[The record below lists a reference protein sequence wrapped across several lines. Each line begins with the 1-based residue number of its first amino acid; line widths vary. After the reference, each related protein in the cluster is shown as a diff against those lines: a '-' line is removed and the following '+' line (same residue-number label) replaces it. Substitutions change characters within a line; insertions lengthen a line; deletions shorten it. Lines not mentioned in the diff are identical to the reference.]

1 MEPVWGKLPRSE
13 RERARE
19 REGKRERWRGE
30 GRGGE
35 ENIIKFIW
43 KKKIEKTIGG
53 MQQEANKGN

>member
-13 RERARE
+13 REK
-19 REGKRERWRGE
+19 GKRGE
-30 GRGGE
+30 MERGGK

-43 KKKIEKTIGG
+43 KKNRKKNIGG

>member
-13 RERARE
+13 RERGGKE
-19 REGKRERWRGE
+19 GEVGREGK
-30 GRGGE
+30 

-43 KKKIEKTIGG
+43 RKKKKKQKKTIGG